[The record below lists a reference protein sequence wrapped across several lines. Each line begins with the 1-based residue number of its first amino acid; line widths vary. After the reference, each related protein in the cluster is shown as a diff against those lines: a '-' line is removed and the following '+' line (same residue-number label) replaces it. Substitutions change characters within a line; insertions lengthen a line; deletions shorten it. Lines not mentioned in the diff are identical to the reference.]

1 VEDDDE
7 MLTLLHAALAVE
19 EREPPPDRIAAL
31 RRRAAEHSRPQ
42 QAPSKVGHLG
52 RRFPWLAAAA
62 AVVVAFGLGTVIAD
76 SKGAPKGPP
85 AEFEVALQGPVA
97 QARVTGVMVGI
108 GRIVTFRSD
117 DLPILPK
124 GEYYEVWFVGPG
136 DRPGRPNRISAGTF
150 HPDEQGRSEV
160 ELTAAVDPTKYPE
173 LSVTAEPADGD
184 PSPNGPE
191 VLRAPIRLR

>member
-1 VEDDDE
+1 MEDDDE
-7 MLTLLHAALAVE
+7 MLALLLAALAVE
-19 EREPPPDRIAAL
+19 EREPPPERIAAL
-31 RRRAAEHSRPQ
+31 RRQAAEHGRPQ
-42 QAPSKVGHLG
+42 QATSKLKHLG
-52 RRFPWLAAAA
+52 GWLPWLAAAA

-76 SKGAPKGPP
+76 RGGAPEGRSV
-85 AEFEVALQGPVA
+85 EFEAALQGPAA
-97 QARVTGVMVGI
+97 QARVTGVKVGI
-108 GRIVTFRSD
+108 GRIVTVRSD

-150 HPDEQGRSEV
+150 HPDEQGRSAV
-160 ELTAAVDPTKYPE
+160 ELTAAVEPTKYPE

>member
-1 VEDDDE
+1 MEDDDE

-31 RRRAAEHSRPQ
+31 RRQAAEHGRPQ
-42 QAPSKVGHLG
+42 QAPSKVKHLG
-52 RRFPWLAAAA
+52 RRLPWLAAAA

-76 SKGAPKGPP
+76 SGGTPEGPP
-85 AEFEVALQGPVA
+85 VEFEAALQGPVA

-108 GRIVTFRSD
+108 GRIVTVRSD

-150 HPDEQGRSEV
+150 HPDDQGRSEV

-184 PSPNGPE
+184 PSPNGPD